1 MTKEKHFNDI
11 KIEIVDDNETYAKF
25 IAEPFERGYGTTIG
39 NSLRRILLTS
49 IPGAAITSV
58 KIDGVQHEFSNI
70 KGVVE
75 DVSQMI
81 QNLKNVR
88 FALNDFGPEVIS
100 FDLEGPCQFLAKDIN
115 ACTTQFEVLN
125 NDLVIASITDKVKI
139 KIELRI

>member
-11 KIEIVDDNETYAKF
+11 KVSIVDDNETYAKF

-88 FALNDFGPEVIS
+88 FGS
-100 FDLEGPCQFLAKDIN
+100 FFSFLSKNNQFSIK
-115 ACTTQFEVLN
+115 CT
-125 NDLVIASITDKVKI
+125 
-139 KIELRI
+139 